1 MLIQLFYSLLH
12 SVDLHG
18 GCSSQH
24 TSPWSCLTLL
34 RSKGLW
40 REITQKHWQNTPACV
55 SAGHRW
61 HKARLKAPGMSWW
74 RKSEG
79 CTHSDGA
86 IWGEEPPG
94 HWQSIQMEAILHPS
108 REWLA
113 NVPIPYLRGS
123 ISSIWCMNEGEWEW
137 VGGDVMWQRRGR
149 QSLCVLWSLS
159 YGFSLSC
166 VSLQGHLG
174 NLAVEGIRTLKIRRW
189 VQASNPE
196 RSHSITCDIWPPPA
210 KVKIYVVCGRN
221 KYGVCLLLGTGAGQ
235 TKHDTKE
242 KQNSST
248 QWILQAPKRLY
259 WWNILVQ
266 DDFREQTSSTDT
278 FNFYLFIC
286 CRNSADRE
294 ITKPSYTSAKC
305 MFSWWLLL
313 LCWPSWKC
321 YFSFFQFFY

>member
-1 MLIQLFYSLLH
+1 MAQ
-12 SVDLHG
+12 
-18 GCSSQH
+18 C
-24 TSPWSCLTLL
+24 
-34 RSKGLW
+34 
-40 REITQKHWQNTPACV
+40 
-55 SAGHRW
+55 
-61 HKARLKAPGMSWW
+61 KA
-74 RKSEG
+74 EG
-79 CTHSDGA
+79 SRHELVTKIRCTHSDGA

-113 NVPIPYLRGS
+113 NVPIPYLRAS
-123 ISSIWCMNEGEWEW
+123 ISSIWCMNEGEREW

-196 RSHSITCDIWPPPA
+196 RLRSHSITCDIRPPPPHELKQCIHCMA
-210 KVKIYVVCGRN
+210 KVKIHVVCGRN
-221 KYGVCLLLGTGAGQ
+221 KYGVRLLGTGAGQ
-235 TKHDTKE
+235 T
-242 KQNSST
+242 NMT
-248 QWILQAPKRLY
+248 QRKSKTRPHSGFCRLPK
-259 WWNILVQ
+259 
-266 DDFREQTSSTDT
+266 DFNDGTFWSKMTSGSKRHPLTLSIFT
-278 FNFYLFIC
+278 FFIY

-294 ITKPSYTSAKC
+294 ITKPSYTSAKW

-321 YFSFFQFFY
+321 YFSFFQFFIRQ